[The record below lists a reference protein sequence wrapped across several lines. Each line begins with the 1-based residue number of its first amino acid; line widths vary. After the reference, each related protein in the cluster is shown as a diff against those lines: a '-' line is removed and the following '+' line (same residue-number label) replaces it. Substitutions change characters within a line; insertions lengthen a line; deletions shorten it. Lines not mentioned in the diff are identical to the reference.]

1 MPSLHN
7 LNNQTKCINNCRNI
21 NLFISQHTCRI
32 AHKRHLEAWVEKYE
46 ILISINHIDLQD
58 WQLQTIDV
66 DISEAWTKMHEPP
79 GSENHVT
86 D

>member
-21 NLFISQHTCRI
+21 TLFISQHTCRI
-32 AHKRHLEAWVEKYE
+32 THKRHLEAWVEKYE
-46 ILISINHIDLQD
+46 ILISINPIDLQD

-66 DISEAWTKMHEPP
+66 DISEAWNKMNEPP

>member
-21 NLFISQHTCRI
+21 TLFISQHTCRI

-66 DISEAWTKMHEPP
+66 DISEAWNKNE
-79 GSENHVT
+79 
-86 D
+86 